1 VSTVAKLDRNVRLD
15 RMLRKMALREL
26 ADDVKA
32 ANKKLAQGKWLLAN
46 AQSPEDA
53 TKVKAHMT
61 DLLRFQVISEMT
73 YKHLLKVH
81 RDPKRTGAAKEA
93 IFVRLGAEARP

>member
-1 VSTVAKLDRNVRLD
+1 
-15 RMLRKMALREL
+15 
-26 ADDVKA
+26 
-32 ANKKLAQGKWLLAN
+32 
-46 AQSPEDA
+46 
-53 TKVKAHMT
+53 
-61 DLLRFQVISEMT
+61 MT